1 MGGGA
6 MNHLADEQ
14 LLDIFY
20 EDSATAAQR
29 EHLEICADCRAHFH
43 QIEET
48 LQSVREYPVPERN
61 DSYGLEVWARL
72 APQLK
77 TLRSKRRWLWAW
89 TAVPALAAMLAITFF
104 AGVWTEERRT
114 SAPDNSR
121 ERVLLMAMSDHL
133 ERSQI
138 VLTEL
143 VHASSGAVDLSTE
156 QKRARSLLEENRLL
170 RETAI
175 QLGDR
180 RDAALLDDLER
191 VLLDLANGSPDTNS
205 DDLKM
210 LRQRVENDGLLWKV
224 RITSTNA
231 REEGQKL

>member
-1 MGGGA
+1 

-14 LLDIFY
+14 LLDAFY
-20 EDSATAAQR
+20 GHAGTPDR
-29 EHLEICADCRAHFH
+29 EHLENCVECRARFR
-43 QIEET
+43 QLEET
-48 LQSVREYPVPERN
+48 LKSLREYSVPERS
-61 DSYGLEVWARL
+61 DSYGAEVWARL
-72 APQLK
+72 APQLQ
-77 TLRSKRRWLWAW
+77 TVRARRRWLWAW
-89 TAVPALAAMLAITFF
+89 TVVPALAAMLAITFF
-104 AGVWTEERRT
+104 AGVWTERQRT

-143 VHASSGAVDLSTE
+143 VHASSGALDLQTE
-156 QKRARSLLEENRLL
+156 RERARNLLEENRLL
-170 RETAI
+170 RQTAI
-175 QLGDR
+175 HLGDR

-191 VLLDLANGSPDTNS
+191 VLLDLANGSPDRNS
-205 DDLKM
+205 EDLKM
-210 LRQRVENDGLLWKV
+210 LQQRVESDGLLWKV